1 MRCPILQ
8 VRLPP
13 VVLLALHERAE
24 QNDCTP
30 SALARL
36 LLAEALGMD
45 GTMPPHPGGPGR
57 PPRGEVKQ

>member
-1 MRCPILQ
+1 MRCPTLQ

-13 VVLLALHERAE
+13 DLLEALRERAAQE
-24 QNDCTP
+24 EATP
-30 SALARL
+30 STLARQ

-57 PPRGEVKQ
+57 PPRAR